1 MSDTGFLKC
10 SCQKCGGHLEFPSSR
25 SGEVIDCPHCNE
37 KTMLVAD
44 ISGSAT
50 PSEKSPAKLKRRSP
64 IAVGSILVVFILI
77 AAGAMFYRS
86 KIQNLTS
93 IPSPNAATSAQTNPV
108 IPDAVPK
115 FNDFDIGQIT
125 LKKVEG
131 SGLVYAVGTLR
142 NKTDRQRFGVRV
154 QMDVLD
160 EQDTKIGSASDY
172 IAVLEPRK
180 DWQFRAM
187 LTETKGV
194 KVKLTSIEEQ
204 K

>member
-1 MSDTGFLKC
+1 
-10 SCQKCGGHLEFPSSR
+10 
-25 SGEVIDCPHCNE
+25 
-37 KTMLVAD
+37 MLVAD

>member
-10 SCQKCGGHLEFPSSR
+10 SCQKCGGHIEFPSSR

-44 ISGSAT
+44 
-50 PSEKSPAKLKRRSP
+50 RSQ
-64 IAVGSILVVFILI
+64 IVVDSILVVFMLI
-77 AAGAMFYRS
+77 AAGAMFYRP
-86 KIQNLTS
+86 KIQNPPS
-93 IPSPNAATSAQTNPV
+93 IPSPNAVTPAQTNPV
-108 IPDAVPK
+108 PPDAVPK

-125 LKKVEG
+125 FKKVEG

-142 NKTDRQRFGVRV
+142 NTTDRQRFGVRV